1 MPENLQQTIL
11 GRYQNLIEVQQELAS
26 ILNTD
31 QLMERTVKAALELCQ
46 AEHAIIFMPDP
57 TSQILLYKV
66 GTFPNQARLRQLA
79 VSIDDSLEGW
89 VFFRQQPVIINDT
102 QSYDQHYGKI
112 TPIDHVDIRSI
123 CSVPLV
129 ANSTPIGVLDVFNQR
144 KGSFTALDQEILLS
158 FTRQVAI
165 FMINTQRFVQS
176 DLISELVHEL
186 RTPLVSLNMGM
197 HLLQRED
204 MPVEKRGR
212 IFDMINSEF
221 NRLSEMTTSFLEYAR
236 LESGRTKFNSTKFE
250 VQGLLNESV
259 EVMQFQAEA
268 REITITLQVPHEPLN
283 LIGDRDK
290 IKQVILN
297 LLNNAIKYNHPGGNV
312 LLSAQLTLTDITI
325 SVHDDGQGIAEE
337 HMPRL
342 FTRFFR
348 APNRENVTIG
358 TGLGLTICKQIVEAH
373 HGKLEVVSEVDKG
386 STFTVRLPVIQ
397 EDEFIPLE

>member
-1 MPENLQQTIL
+1 MPENLQQTLL
-11 GRYQNLIEVQQELAS
+11 GRYQQLVTIQQELAA

-46 AEHAIIFMPDP
+46 AEQALIFMPDP
-57 TSQILLYKV
+57 SNQILLYKV

-79 VSIDDSLEGW
+79 VSIEQSLEGY
-89 VFFRQQPVIINDT
+89 VFFRQQPVIINNP
-102 QSYDQHYGKI
+102 QSYDGHYGKF
-112 TPIDHVDIRSI
+112 TSIDHVEIHSI
-123 CSVPLV
+123 VSVPLI
-129 ANSTPIGVLDVFNQR
+129 ANGTPIGVLDVFNQR
-144 KGSFTALDQEILLS
+144 KGSFSALDQDLLVS
-158 FTRQVAI
+158 FAHQVAI
-165 FMINTQRFVQS
+165 GMVNTQRFVQS

-186 RTPLVSLNMGM
+186 RTPLVSLNMAI

-204 MPVEKRGR
+204 LPQEKRER
-212 IFDMINSEF
+212 IFEMINSEF
-221 NRLSEMTTSFLEYAR
+221 NRLSDMTTSFLEYAR
-236 LESGRTKFNSTKFE
+236 LESGRTKFSPSQFD
-250 VQGLLNESV
+250 VQKLLEESV

-268 REITITLQVPHEPLN
+268 REVTLILQASAQPLS
-283 LIGDRDK
+283 LVGDRDK

-297 LLNNAIKYNHPGGNV
+297 LLNNAIKYNHPGGSV
-312 LLSAQLTLTDITI
+312 SISAQQTLTDITI
-325 SVHDDGQGIAEE
+325 SVRDDGQGIAEE

-373 HGKLEVVSEVDKG
+373 HGKLEVSSEYEKG
-386 STFTVRLPVIQ
+386 STFTVRLPIVH